1 MRKCRYELPENVVSF
16 LREYNKMYILD
27 SGFWKWNKVRIW
39 KSCQRDDEWNNRG
52 LHKPRKKNWWI
63 FKFKG
68 NCSPDFLQK
77 TYNWRV
83 FVLLGRQTDFKMEMA
98 TIYINAHKQQPT
110 DEHRRCWK
118 CCNWRQNV
126 WNKKKHGAFPGVLL
140 YVLITQKLAVTCE
153 SCLPALLYCS
163 Y

>member
-27 SGFWKWNKVRIW
+27 SGSETRLEFEKVANEMTNGIIEDYISPAKRIDGY
-39 KSCQRDDEWNNRG
+39 SNSRG
-52 LHKPRKKNWWI
+52 IVVQI
-63 FKFKG
+63 FCK
-68 NCSPDFLQK
+68 K